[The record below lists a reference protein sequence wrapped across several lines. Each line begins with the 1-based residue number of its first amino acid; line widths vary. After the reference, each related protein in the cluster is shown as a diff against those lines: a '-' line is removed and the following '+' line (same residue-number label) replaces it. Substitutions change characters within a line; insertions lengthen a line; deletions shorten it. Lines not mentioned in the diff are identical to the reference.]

1 MNYKNARPAHAR
13 WLIVLAV
20 STVAS
25 PNTSNAQNA
34 AQERLEEIIVTSS
47 IIAVPRRQ
55 LGTPISAIDNAEI
68 ELRGYTDLADVLRT
82 QPGIG
87 VSNSGGTGKQ
97 TTLRVR
103 GEEGY
108 RTLLM
113 IDGVKALDASAPQVA
128 PSFDSV
134 LATNDLKRVEILR
147 GPQGFIYGADAG
159 GVVNVLTATGE
170 GAFGGR
176 LGLEYGDLATRKL
189 TGSVSSGGER
199 GDYFVS
205 ATDLQ
210 TDGFNAQTADTL
222 LADED
227 GAENTTLHVKLGWNA
242 AENLRLQLVAR
253 DIDAES
259 MDDGCFSPT
268 TFATV
273 HDCVSA
279 TEQTTY
285 KVSADYGGGAVTHA
299 FGLSNVT
306 IVREN
311 RNQGVNAFATDG
323 EIGRF
328 EYTGSYRSS
337 DALTLVYGL
346 DLQREEIVGGERLER
361 DQRGYYAEYQGAFG
375 SNFFLSLGAR
385 YDDNEDFGTHTSSRL
400 SAAYVQSLG
409 ADGSLKYRASFGTG
423 FRPPSLY
430 ELSYNSGPFAFP
442 PAAGLALIEESSRGY
457 DIGVEYLGGA
467 GLNFEVT
474 YFDQK
479 IEDEIFFDLTA
490 FSGYLQSPGESASKG
505 LEIALRVP
513 LGEHWDLLGNWTH
526 NDTADTNNEQ
536 RLRRPETSANIGF
549 LYNALSDRLRLAAN
563 YRLARDA
570 IDIGGVALD
579 DYEVLDLS
587 LAYAFNETLELS
599 ARVQNATDED
609 YQEVIGYRTAGRA
622 AYAGVRLRF

>member
-20 STVAS
+20 STVAL
-25 PNTSNAQNA
+25 PNTSDAQNA

-199 GDYFVS
+199 GDYFLS

-299 FGLSNVT
+299 FGVSNVT
-306 IVREN
+306 IAREN

-430 ELSYNSGPFAFP
+430 ETLLQQRPVRLSTGRRACADRGVESRLRHRRRVPRRCRTEFRSHLFRSEDRGRNLFRLDGLFGLPAVARRERIERARDRAARPARRTLGPLGQLDSQRHGRYEQRAA
-442 PAAGLALIEESSRGY
+442 PAA
-457 DIGVEYLGGA
+457 A
-467 GLNFEVT
+467 GNF
-474 YFDQK
+474 
-479 IEDEIFFDLTA
+479 
-490 FSGYLQSPGESASKG
+490 GEHRLSVQR
-505 LEIALRVP
+505 ALRP
-513 LGEHWDLLGNWTH
+513 PQ
-526 NDTADTNNEQ
+526 A
-536 RLRRPETSANIGF
+536 RR
-549 LYNALSDRLRLAAN
+549 
-563 YRLARDA
+563 
-570 IDIGGVALD
+570 
-579 DYEVLDLS
+579 
-587 LAYAFNETLELS
+587 ELP
-599 ARVQNATDED
+599 
-609 YQEVIGYRTAGRA
+609 AGA
-622 AYAGVRLRF
+622 